1 MKFTL
6 LHILCEGQTEERF
19 VKDVLSPYLMQ
30 FGIFTKPILLIT
42 SKKKN
47 AIGGMLSFAQAKRD
61 LTLLRKQFKDNDN
74 ERHIFTT
81 MFDYYALP
89 DDFPGFTESKRIA
102 NVRDRIAFLE
112 KKFLE
117 EMGCDAFLPYIQLH
131 EFEALLFVD
140 IEQLNAEY
148 PNASANIL
156 RLKRETDKYGDPEM
170 IDDGPATAP
179 SKRIISALDKY
190 YHYNKVKSGASVTS
204 RIGIEA
210 LLENCTHFREWV
222 ELIKN
227 KCTDD

>member
-1 MKFTL
+1 MRFTL

-19 VKDVLSPYLMQ
+19 VKDVLSPYLQQ
-30 FGIFTKPILLIT
+30 FGIYTKPILLIT

-47 AIGGMLSFAQAKRD
+47 AMGGMLSFSQAKRD
-61 LTLLRKQFKDNDN
+61 LTLLRKQFNDNKN

-89 DDFPGFTESKRIA
+89 EDFPGFMESKRIT
-102 NVRDRIAFLE
+102 NVRDRISFLE
-112 KKFLE
+112 GKFFD
-117 EMGCDAFLPYIQLH
+117 EMGSDVFLPYIQLH

-140 IEQLNAEY
+140 IEQLNVEY
-148 PNASANIL
+148 PNASANIQ

-179 SKRIISALDKY
+179 SKRIISALEKY

-204 RIGIEA
+204 RIGIDA
-210 LLENCTHFREWV
+210 LLENCTHFREWI
-222 ELIKN
+222 ELIKIN
-227 KCTDD
+227 KCTR